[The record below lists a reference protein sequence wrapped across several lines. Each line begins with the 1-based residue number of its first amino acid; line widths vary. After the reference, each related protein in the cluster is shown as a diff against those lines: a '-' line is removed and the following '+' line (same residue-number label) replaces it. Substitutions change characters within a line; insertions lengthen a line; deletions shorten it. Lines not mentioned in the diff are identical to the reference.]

1 MKTNNKKQIISLI
14 SLLIAL
20 CFIAGCR
27 SAATKEQQAKPV
39 KVKTAEHQMTN
50 RPARYAA
57 SITPNTQV
65 EVAFKVG
72 GYVVGIEQVRDQSG
86 QWRHIQAGDIVQ
98 KGTVLAQLRRDDY
111 QSKVNQTVSQQ
122 GEANAGVETSKAQLA
137 EAKAAIDTSR
147 AQLAEAQAALDRAK
161 QDYERAK
168 NLFGTESITKADY
181 DASRAQYE
189 SAQARVDAA
198 KSQLETAQS
207 RVKTAQAQI
216 SASEA
221 RAKTA
226 KVSTA
231 DAMIPLGDTSLRAP
245 MSAIVLERKVE
256 VGALVSP
263 NTQGFVLADITS
275 VKATFGVPDMA
286 LPNLKMGQTVNIKT
300 DAVSGSEFT
309 GHISRI
315 SPSADT
321 SSRVFEVEVSI
332 LNSQNQL
339 KPGMIVSLEL
349 REGGEPQQM
358 TVAPLSAVTRS
369 KTNAQAYAIFV
380 VEDVNGKTIARQ
392 REVTVGETY
401 GNNIVVASGLKTG
414 ERVITTGAT
423 MVADGDVV
431 QVIP

>member
-14 SLLIAL
+14 GLSIAL
-20 CFIAGCR
+20 CFIAACR

-39 KVKTAEHQMTN
+39 KVKAAERRIAN
-50 RPARYAA
+50 RSARYAA

-72 GYVVGIEQVRDQSG
+72 GYVIGIEQVRDQSG
-86 QWRHIQAGDIVQ
+86 QLRHIQAGDIVH

-111 QSKVNQTVSQQ
+111 QSKVDQTVSQQ

-137 EAKAAIDTSR
+137 EAKAAVETSK

-161 QDYERAK
+161 LDYERTQ
-168 NLFGTESITKADY
+168 NLFKTESITKTDY
-181 DASRAQYE
+181 DASKAQYE

-198 KSQLETAQS
+198 KSQFETAQS
-207 RVKTAQAQI
+207 RVKTAQSQI
-216 SASEA
+216 AASEA

-226 KVSTA
+226 KASTA
-231 DAMIPLGDTSLRAP
+231 DAMIPLSDTSLKAP
-245 MSAIVLERKVE
+245 MSGVVLERKVE

-263 NTQGFVLADITS
+263 NAPGFVLADITS

-300 DAVSGSEFT
+300 DAVSDSEFT
-309 GHISRI
+309 GHISRV
-315 SPSADT
+315 SPSADK
-321 SSRVFEVEVSI
+321 SSRVFEVEVTI
-332 LNSQNQL
+332 QNSLSLL

-349 REGGEPQQM
+349 SEGNEQELI
-358 TVAPLSAVTRS
+358 VAPLSAVTRS
-369 KTNAQAYAIFV
+369 KTNTQAYAVFV
-380 VEDVNGKTIARQ
+380 VEEVNGKTIAHQ
-392 REVTVGETY
+392 REVAVGETY
-401 GNNIVVASGLKTG
+401 GNNIVVVGGLKTG
-414 ERVITTGAT
+414 ERVITTGVT
-423 MVADGDVV
+423 MVADGDAV